1 MLKTIQINSEHFIV
15 SFCWSKT
22 IQFVESVLR
31 TPLISIPE
39 SVLCPLK
46 AFQNMY
52 NLFDTKEYDPLFT
65 LPYKNAFYKGFQ
77 LKLRLLIK
85 AIGLNSK
92 N

>member
-1 MLKTIQINSEHFIV
+1 
-15 SFCWSKT
+15 
-22 IQFVESVLR
+22 
-31 TPLISIPE
+31 
-39 SVLCPLK
+39 
-46 AFQNMY
+46 MY

-85 AIGLNSK
+85 AIGLNSD